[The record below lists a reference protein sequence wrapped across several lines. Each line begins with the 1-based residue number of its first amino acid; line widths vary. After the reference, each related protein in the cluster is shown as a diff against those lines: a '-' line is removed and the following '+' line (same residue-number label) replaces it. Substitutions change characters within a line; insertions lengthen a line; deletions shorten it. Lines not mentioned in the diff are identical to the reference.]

1 MLTPTSGVNDFFK
14 RMFSDSEIALIH
26 TCSLIQ
32 ELHRPAVWVK
42 TLVWCWG
49 SHSRGLKFVISV
61 QANDWVGAIPVFSR
75 KSIKAHKTLTLSGVY
90 LAYFRQGKGKY
101 SVTSRLNFDCVGIKT
116 MK

>member
-1 MLTPTSGVNDFFK
+1 MFGNEFRSGKTKVLNPSGLNMAAV
-14 RMFSDSEIALIH
+14 R
-26 TCSLIQ
+26 LIQ